1 VAQVSI
7 GQVENLEDLIRGLE
21 SVREALENACRE
33 EIGAAESQCAE
44 AREETQSSEG
54 MLAHAIAVE
63 QAAIQTMEEAQ
74 QNVESAENALCTAE
88 SAFSACEAQPP
99 DEDGVGS
106 DCSGE
111 AVAVLEAQTAAEA
124 AQTALNEARST
135 LEKAVEDR
143 QRMEQRV
150 ECAKQALAMAEQV
163 LERVQ
168 QECTLRLQEVGNT
181 IERGKARLAAA
192 QWALDAYLAT
202 SQPAAQFYER
212 FHWQP
217 EHGRP
222 ITPDVIRERMNLA
235 TSQPAA
241 QFYEWLHWQPEHGRP
256 ITPDVIRE
264 RMNLSSEQQQLLQ
277 EYLYDRNSTYRNMV
291 DKYRGEWAAAN
302 GDVERNIVNRNA
314 RIHLSGAYAEYL
326 AIHALAPL
334 GGRIETQGRTFVG
347 DDGRYTKTDLI
358 VTDLRVPVV
367 LGRGE
372 GMGAPVGGSLAFEV
386 KCGKADYL
394 YAQKD
399 HMLFQAE
406 GHKQADAH
414 CTLCSRDI
422 HDLPPEKE
430 KELRDALRAAGSP
443 LVGMM
448 PAKNDIDRSCLAFIT
463 ARQGG

>member
-1 VAQVSI
+1 MAQVSI

-21 SVREALENACRE
+21 LVREALEAACRE
-33 EIGAAESQCAE
+33 QIAAADRQYTE
-44 AREETQSSEG
+44 AREEAQSSEG
-54 MLAHAIAVE
+54 MLEQTIQAE
-63 QAAIQTMEEAQ
+63 QAAIQAMDEAQ
-74 QNVESAENALCTAE
+74 KNLESAENELCNAE
-88 SAFSACEAQPP
+88 SALSACEAQPP
-99 DEDGVGS
+99 DEDGVGP

-111 AVAVLEAQTAAEA
+111 DAAVSEAQTGVEA
-124 AQTALNEARST
+124 AQTGLDEARYT
-135 LEKAVEDR
+135 IEKAAEDH

-150 ECAKQALAMAEQV
+150 ELAKQALAMAEQT

-168 QECTLRLQEVGNT
+168 QECASRMQEVGNS
-181 IERGKARLAAA
+181 IDIGKSRLAAA
-192 QWALDAYLAT
+192 QRALDAYLAT
-202 SQPAAQFYER
+202 SPPAAR
-212 FHWQP
+212 FDEWLRWHP
-217 EHGRP
+217 ESGRP
-222 ITPDVIRERMNLA
+222 ITPDIIRDRLE
-235 TSQPAA
+235 
-241 QFYEWLHWQPEHGRP
+241 
-256 ITPDVIRE
+256 
-264 RMNLSSEQQQLLQ
+264 LSRQQQQLLH
-277 EYLYDRNSTYRNMV
+277 EYLYDRNPNYRNMV
-291 DKYRGEWAAAN
+291 DKYRGEWVAAN

-314 RIHLSGAYAEYL
+314 RIHLCGAHAEHL
-326 AIHALAPL
+326 ARHALAPL
-334 GGRIETQGRTFVG
+334 GGKVETQGRTLVG

-430 KELRDALRAAGSP
+430 KELRDAMRAAGSP

-448 PAKNDIDRSCLAFIT
+448 PAKNDIDRSCLAFI
-463 ARQGG
+463 QPDKEGGLQ